1 MSGPPSDISPAALVA
16 YLKQKPRPSKVVDFP
31 GESLKGTSWE
41 RVRIIVPAA
50 IAHGE
55 AQLAAHK
62 RMRDDLKIP
71 REEWNTETGAAM
83 LGDLTAKEV
92 LARVVFSEQEIA
104 PNKYARLFA
113 DSTDVERLLSADEIA
128 ILFALYQQVA
138 FELGPRLAVLSEAQ
152 VDAWVETLKRGFD
165 PLASL
170 ELLDCHVLIR
180 GLHRRIVT
188 GSAKSG
194 TSDLQDSL
202 QSSSLSTSESESTTS
217 AMDITF
223 SGEPQ
228 PQPSIGLADTIS
240 PDDAAAIARRMR
252 GEA

>member
-1 MSGPPSDISPAALVA
+1 MSGPPSDIDPGALVA

-31 GESLKGTSWE
+31 SETLKGTSWE

-62 RMRDDLKIP
+62 RMRDELKIP
-71 REEWNTETGAAM
+71 REEWTTETGAAM

-92 LARVVFSEQEIA
+92 LARVVFSEREIA
-104 PNKYARLFA
+104 PGKYARLFA
-113 DSTDVERLLSADEIA
+113 DSSDVEKCLSSDEIA

-138 FELGPRLAVLSEAQ
+138 FEIGPRLAVLTDAQ
-152 VDAWVETLKRGFD
+152 VDAWIETLKRGFD
-165 PLASL
+165 PLARL

-180 GLHRRIVT
+180 GLHRRIVKV
-188 GSAKSG
+188 SAESS
-194 TSDLQDSL
+194 TSSPQDS
-202 QSSSLSTSESESTTS
+202 QLSIWPDTSESTSTISATDTTS
-217 AMDITF
+217 YGVPQSAQPNGSIDPIT
-223 SGEPQ
+223 
-228 PQPSIGLADTIS
+228 

-252 GEA
+252 GES

>member
-1 MSGPPSDISPAALVA
+1 L
-16 YLKQKPRPSKVVDFP
+16 LKEKPRPSKVVDFP
-31 GESLKGTSWE
+31 GEELKGTSWE

-83 LGDLTAKEV
+83 LGDLTAKEL
-92 LARVVFSEQEIA
+92 LARVVFSEQEIGS
-104 PNKYARLFA
+104 PGSHKYARLFS

-138 FELGPRLAVLSEAQ
+138 FELGPRLSVLTEAQ
-152 VDAWVETLKRGFD
+152 VDAWIEVLKRGFD

-180 GLHRRIVT
+180 GLHRRIVK
-188 GSAKSG
+188 GSVASD
-194 TSDLQDSL
+194 TSDLQDSP
-202 QSSSLSTSESESTTS
+202 QSSSPSTSESTS
-217 AMDITF
+217 LTSVM
-223 SGEPQ
+223 
-228 PQPSIGLADTIS
+228 DTIS
-240 PDDAAAIARRMR
+240 FGAQPFPQSTGSSDPISSDDAAALARRMR
-252 GEA
+252 GES